1 MEAAAPDAE
10 TLGEERFLALV
21 GDVVRAEPGLAPLAA
36 AVIVALHLGVAADSR
51 DFARNLG
58 VEHALALRE
67 VTALAERGLIAIGR
81 RNARTQRTAYALTA
95 TGRQVL
101 ARAGL
106 AT

>member
-1 MEAAAPDAE
+1 MDAAAPDAE
-10 TLGEERFLALV
+10 ALSEERFLALV

-58 VEHALALRE
+58 VAHALALRE
-67 VTALAERGLIAIGR
+67 VTALAERDLIAIGR

>member
-1 MEAAAPDAE
+1 METAPSETEALTEAE
-10 TLGEERFLALV
+10 FLALV
-21 GDVVRAEPGLAPLAA
+21 GDVVRAEPGLPPLAA

-58 VEHALALRE
+58 VAHALALRE

-95 TGRQVL
+95 AGRHVL

-106 AT
+106 AA